1 MAFERN
7 FCLRDQGSGPQT
19 EGEREAKAGDQVSCS
34 NNPAGLT
41 THTCCPSQAGRRPT
55 SSSWSPLTP
64 SPERGLLVL
73 VCLMRP
79 REVENLPEV
88 TQLRGVGL
96 QARIYRPSGRF
107 PAGAGEGG
115 SGSVCPFLL
124 SGSHVR
130 LLEPVVLRYLTLAMG
145 AFRRLA
151 PMILT
156 VVGWRSRSAG
166 QGLAACS
173 QYLQGLSHPV
183 PHPPTW
189 EVGSLLSPGDRKGG

>member
-1 MAFERN
+1 M
-7 FCLRDQGSGPQT
+7 
-19 EGEREAKAGDQVSCS
+19 
-34 NNPAGLT
+34 
-41 THTCCPSQAGRRPT
+41 
-55 SSSWSPLTP
+55 
-64 SPERGLLVL
+64 
-73 VCLMRP
+73 
-79 REVENLPEV
+79 PEV

-96 QARIYRPSGRF
+96 QAHIHCPSGRF

-115 SGSVCPFLL
+115 SGCVCPFLL
-124 SGSHVR
+124 LSCSHIR
-130 LLEPVVLRYLTLAMG
+130 LLEPVVLRYLTPAMG

-166 QGLAACS
+166 QGPAACS

-189 EVGSLLSPGDRKGG
+189 GVGSIRSAGKHDDNIDKNKGLIKTAATPRALPAGSHILTHLTSQPSKGSHGCYSLFPEGETEAHSSSRH